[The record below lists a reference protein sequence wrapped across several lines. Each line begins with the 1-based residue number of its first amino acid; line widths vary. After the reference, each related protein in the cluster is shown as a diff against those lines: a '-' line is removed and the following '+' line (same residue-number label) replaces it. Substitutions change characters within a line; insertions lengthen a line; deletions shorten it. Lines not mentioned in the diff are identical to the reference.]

1 MVRPLVLAGIV
12 VAAGAGWVLLM
23 PRAPAAQ
30 PVPFSHAK
38 HRGMACVVCH
48 RGAEVSARAGIP
60 QGETCLKCHATA
72 PRGVDAAL
80 WSEAERGTRLGWTR
94 VTRVPDHVYFSH
106 RRHVAL
112 AKLDCVS
119 CHADIGQWAAPPAR
133 AAMRL
138 DMDTCLACHRTEGA
152 SQDCA
157 ACHR

>member
-12 VAAGAGWVLLM
+12 LAAAAAWMVVL
-23 PRAPAAQ
+23 PPAPAVQ
-30 PVPFSHAK
+30 PVSFSHAK
-38 HRGMACVVCH
+38 HVGVACRVCH
-48 RGAEVSARAGIP
+48 GGAEDSARAGIP
-60 QGETCLKCHATA
+60 QGDTCLKCHATA
-72 PRGVDAAL
+72 PKGLNLAL
-80 WSEAERGTRLGWTR
+80 WGEIEHGGRLPWTR

-112 AKLDCVS
+112 AKLECAS
-119 CHADIGQWAAPPAR
+119 CHADVGRRHAPPGR
-133 AAMRL
+133 APVRL